1 LKTSNLAAVESDNVY
16 ESKRL
21 QEVTG
26 PAIRP
31 GDLALTE
38 RALSLM
44 RLPRHAAVLD
54 IGCGLGA
61 TVTRLRDMRLNAVG
75 LDLSKA
81 LLRDARA
88 AGGKIPITRADAHR
102 LPIKEGSLSAVFM
115 ECTLS
120 LMQNPAE
127 VLGECR
133 RVLQPEGV
141 LVVTDLYWRG
151 DVPELKAAPTAG
163 CCLYGAVDRQ
173 TMETRAKETGFT
185 VTLWEDHTDH
195 LKYLAAKLVFEYGS
209 LKAFWASFGI
219 AGEGDWCCVKPG
231 YCLMVAR
238 KGL

>member
-1 LKTSNLAAVESDNVY
+1 LKTSNLAAAEPVNVY

-75 LDLSKA
+75 LDLSTS

-88 AGGKIPITRADAHR
+88 AGARFPMARADAHR
-102 LPIKEGSLSAVFM
+102 LPVRDESMAAVFM

-151 DVPELKAAPTAG
+151 EAPEPKAAPTAD
-163 CCLYGAVDRQ
+163 CCLYGAVERH
-173 TMETRAKETGFT
+173 TMETRTREAGFT
-185 VTLWEDHTDH
+185 LTLWEDHTDH

-209 LKAFWASFGI
+209 MKAFWASFGI
-219 AGEGDWCCVKPG
+219 SGQEDVCCVRPG
-231 YCLMVAR
+231 YCLLVAR
-238 KGL
+238 KDL